1 MEVILL
7 EKVVNLG
14 ALGDVVKVKAGY
26 GRNYLI
32 PQGIAVPATESSKAE
47 FEAKRAELEK
57 AQAEALAAAEARRDK
72 LKETVATIT
81 AVAGDEGRLFGS
93 VGSVDIAASLT
104 EAGIDV
110 AKSEVRMPEGPIRVT
125 GEHTVSLHLHPD
137 VDVEITVNVVAE

>member
-32 PQGIAVPATESSKAE
+32 PQGIAVPATETSKAE

-57 AQAEALAAAEARRDK
+57 VQADALAAAEGRREK

-93 VGSVDIAASLT
+93 VGSADIAASLT
-104 EAGIDV
+104 DAGVEV

-125 GEHTVSLHLHPD
+125 GEHNVTLHLHPD